1 MFMFSRMKSDVTATP
16 PTTSVRAARPG
27 TMDPAIEAE
36 AADISDE
43 AEPHLRALGLSPGA
57 SWEEVS
63 RAHASLVADLT
74 PGPGASHRN
83 VALAKAL
90 LDEVNSAY
98 ASLRLLSV
106 A

>member
-1 MFMFSRMKSDVTATP
+1 MFMFSRMKSGATAP
-16 PTTSVRAARPG
+16 ATSVRAARPA
-27 TMDPAIEAE
+27 TVDPAIEAE
-36 AADISDE
+36 AADVIDE
-43 AEPHLRALGLSPGA
+43 AAPHLRALGLSPGA

-83 VALAKAL
+83 VAMAMAL

>member
-1 MFMFSRMKSDVTATP
+1 MFMFSRMKSGATSTAP
-16 PTTSVRAARPG
+16 ATSVRAARPA
-27 TMDPAIEAE
+27 TVDPAIEAE
-36 AADISDE
+36 AADVIDQ
-43 AEPHLRALGLSPGA
+43 AAPHLRALGLSPGA

-83 VALAKAL
+83 VALAMAL